1 MENHSPDRDC
11 DVFYFHLQKNKNN
24 SDGRKIVHLIPGDET
39 ADGRRDVNCG
49 TDLDRSDE
57 CFYHPVISTTTT
69 TCDDV
74 ERVGGGGEGGR
85 GVNSERGVT
94 NHWHRVTPDC
104 C

>member
-1 MENHSPDRDC
+1 MIITEIQISIT
-11 DVFYFHLQKNKNN
+11 
-24 SDGRKIVHLIPGDET
+24 KIILWATNYLIPGDET

-69 TCDDV
+69 TTTCDDV

-85 GVNSERGVT
+85 GGNGERGVA
-94 NHWHRVTPDC
+94 NHWH
-104 C
+104 